1 MANNL
6 LAQLAGATEA
16 QNVTIVP
23 QSGQTAQSAVSAV
36 PAIAAQLVKTP
47 DSVEVY
53 VDGPMAAGR
62 SPKDTP
68 LTGMTYSP
76 PGAPVEDKLV
86 IEIDGTNAD
95 DDSTYILF
103 NAFGTNCISNCGGKT
118 VDDNAIVQGKKTASG
133 CDPLAVFVTKLKAG
147 FSYDV
152 KNVKFEDIT
161 PNATN
166 HDLDYEIEVR
176 VANGSRYSSTNSF
189 NPADARDNKAFLQSF
204 VFATL
209 TGGMQR
215 IDGDTAWFIP
225 VKKGKKA
232 RMTLHFAKRYQ
243 NV

>member
-1 MANNL
+1 MATNL
-6 LAQLAGATEA
+6 LAQLAGATEP
-16 QNVTIVP
+16 QTVTVVP
-23 QSGQTAQSAVSAV
+23 QAGQTAQSAVSAI
-36 PAIAAQLVKTP
+36 PAVAAQLTKTN

-76 PGAPVEDKLV
+76 MGAPVEDKLV
-86 IEIDGTNAD
+86 IEIDGINAD
-95 DDSTYILF
+95 EDSTYILF
-103 NAFGTNCISNCGGKT
+103 NAFGTNCITNCGGKST
-118 VDDNAIVQGKKTASG
+118 DDNAIVQGKKSASG
-133 CDPLAVFVTKLKAG
+133 CDPLAVFIAKLKAG
-147 FSYDV
+147 FSYDI
-152 KNVKFEDIT
+152 KNLKFEDIT

-189 NPADARDNKAFLQSF
+189 NPADSRDNKAFLQSF
-204 VFATL
+204 VFASL
-209 TGGMQR
+209 TNGMQR
-215 IDGDTAWFIP
+215 IDGDTAWFLP

-232 RMTLHFAKRYQ
+232 RMTLNFAKRYQ